1 MEKKWAECDEW
12 IVPPFGFVKFN
23 TNGAVKGSYGMAGI
37 GGLLRDYS
45 GKILAEFSKSIGF
58 ADPTSAEILA
68 IKEALITFASSEW
81 NKKVELIIETNCE
94 TAVFW
99 INNSNTTPFAFKD
112 LVNECLSIG
121 TNLSWKLC
129 WTRRE
134 GNVKADRLA
143 KAGIEPGLMVAR

>member
-1 MEKKWAECDEW
+1 MEKKLAECDEW
-12 IVPPFGFVKFN
+12 NFPHFGFVKFN
-23 TNGAVKGSYGMAGI
+23 IDGAVKGSYGLAGI
-37 GGLLRDYS
+37 GGVLRDHS

-81 NKKVELIIETNCE
+81 NKKVELIIETDCE

-99 INNSNTTPFAFKD
+99 INNPNTTPFTFKD

-121 TNLSWKLC
+121 SNLYWKLC

-143 KAGIEPGLMVAR
+143 KAGIEPGLKAAC